1 VNLGSSG
8 IVVVHR
14 ASQYKFIGKI
24 ELFIDGKSV
33 ISVDGLLLR
42 DSRASYVQGIHFQT
56 FFGGRPS
63 GISVISLDYL
73 ALIAIF
79 HRQLTGLGISERS
92 EILVRQCVRRN
103 PSSDAVNKQ
112 HETTRIACG
121 LCP

>member
-1 VNLGSSG
+1 VSLGSSG
-8 IVVVHR
+8 IVVVHH
-14 ASQYKFIGKI
+14 ASQRKFIGGI
-24 ELFIDGKSV
+24 ELFIDRKPV
-33 ISVDGLLLR
+33 INVDGLLLR
-42 DSRASYVQGIHFQT
+42 DSRTSHVQGMHFQT
-56 FFGGRPS
+56 FFGGR
-63 GISVISLDYL
+63 ISIVALNSL

-92 EILVRQCVRRN
+92 ESLVRQCIRRN